1 MPHRRRRTGRSVV
14 FTMGRPCAPPWSIVV
29 RCFVLCCRH
38 CYVDGTNRPPTSIAS
53 IPLTTPV
60 CAPKIYWYSYV
71 GLQYIPRT
79 STFFEQLRN
88 NGPIL
93 MIFAILNPEK
103 KFQIKILQICPP
115 HLSDVATLPWEIQK
129 SFSTVTNTFN
139 QGRPRRVRQRPTRR
153 AVGDERTVTG
163 KAIRLRAP
171 NRRNTLA
178 WCRGKLYT
186 RGNLHVQTGY

>member
-1 MPHRRRRTGRSVV
+1 
-14 FTMGRPCAPPWSIVV
+14 
-29 RCFVLCCRH
+29 
-38 CYVDGTNRPPTSIAS
+38 
-53 IPLTTPV
+53 
-60 CAPKIYWYSYV
+60 
-71 GLQYIPRT
+71 
-79 STFFEQLRN
+79 
-88 NGPIL
+88 
-93 MIFAILNPEK
+93 MIFGILNPEK
-103 KFQIKILQICPP
+103 KFHTKILQICPP
-115 HLSDVATLPWEIQK
+115 HLSDVATLPREIQK

-153 AVGDERTVTG
+153 VVGDERAVTG

>member
-1 MPHRRRRTGRSVV
+1 
-14 FTMGRPCAPPWSIVV
+14 
-29 RCFVLCCRH
+29 
-38 CYVDGTNRPPTSIAS
+38 
-53 IPLTTPV
+53 
-60 CAPKIYWYSYV
+60 
-71 GLQYIPRT
+71 
-79 STFFEQLRN
+79 
-88 NGPIL
+88 
-93 MIFAILNPEK
+93 MIFGILNPEK
-103 KFQIKILQICPP
+103 KFHIKILQICPS

-153 AVGDERTVTG
+153 AVGDERAVTG

-178 WCRGKLYT
+178 WCKGKLYT